1 MIIVQLD
8 SEQLSN
14 LIQSSVRKVLKET
27 PPQTVEPTDQ
37 PEQLLTIQEA
47 AEFLS
52 LTVPTMYSKVS
63 KGELPVMKRSKR
75 LYFSRTE
82 LLEYL
87 KDGRKKSN
95 AEIEQEAKAYL
106 LNNKKGLNL
115 TYYDYETNSSKM
127 VRRKP
132 IV

>member
-1 MIIVQLD
+1 MEQALTFDQLPKAVTMLVKEV
-8 SEQLSN
+8 SELKRL
-14 LIQSSVRKVLKET
+14 LIEKQE
-27 PPQTVEPTDQ
+27 QAPTEQ

-47 AEFLS
+47 AQFLN
-52 LTVPTMYSKVS
+52 LTVPTIYSKVS

-95 AEIEQEAKAYL
+95 AEIEAEAEAYL
-106 LNNKKGLNL
+106 SNTKKGLN
-115 TYYDYETNSSKM
+115 NGK
-127 VRRKP
+127 
-132 IV
+132 

>member
-1 MIIVQLD
+1 MHNVVLSPIDPETLISSI
-8 SEQLSN
+8 SERVTANILKA
-14 LIQSSVRKVLKET
+14 VRNEQPT
-27 PPQTVEPTDQ
+27 TDQ

-82 LLEYL
+82 LVDYL

-106 LNNKKGLNL
+106 LNNKKGLN
-115 TYYDYETNSSKM
+115 NGK
-127 VRRKP
+127 
-132 IV
+132 

>member
-1 MIIVQLD
+1 MHNFVLSPIDPEKLINSI
-8 SEQLSN
+8 SERVTANILKA
-14 LIQSSVRKVLKET
+14 VRNEQ
-27 PPQTVEPTDQ
+27 PPTDQ

-82 LLEYL
+82 LLDYL

-95 AEIEQEAKAYL
+95 TEIDAEAEAYL
-106 LNNKKGLNL
+106 LNNKKGLN
-115 TYYDYETNSSKM
+115 NGK
-127 VRRKP
+127 
-132 IV
+132 